1 MPIPYRDVDDVE
13 ELGLAAYLRI
23 VAADD
28 KSGYAGAL
36 FVINA
41 RGEPIEFTYNRIE
54 THHTF
59 LWRQDDIR
67 RHATRKLTASILS
80 LCPKTPRLILC
91 LAEEVR
97 SELFCQD
104 IQVSI
109 PVCRLAPA
117 IELTSYSGGE
127 SQDTLKD
134 PEPMN
139 LFWFPNRPQENSI
152 EIRLLQELI
161 SRGLLIEPFE
171 RASIG
176 LKEVYRTE
184 GDTSL

>member
-54 THHTF
+54 THYTF

-117 IELTSYSGGE
+117 IEVTSYSGGE
-127 SQDTLKD
+127 SQDTVKD

-171 RASIG
+171 RVSIG
-176 LKEVYRTE
+176 LQEVYRIE

>member
-1 MPIPYRDVDDVE
+1 MPIPYKDIDEVE
-13 ELGLAAYLRI
+13 ELGFAAYLRI
-23 VAADD
+23 VATNN
-28 KSGYAGAL
+28 KTGYAGAL

-41 RGEPIEFTYNRIE
+41 RGEPIEFTYDRIE
-54 THHTF
+54 TPHTF

-67 RHATRKLTASILS
+67 RHATRKLTASIFS

-91 LAEEVR
+91 LAKEVR

-117 IELTSYSGGE
+117 IEVTSYSGGE
-127 SQDTLKD
+127 SQDTLQD
-134 PEPMN
+134 PESMN
-139 LFWFPNRPQENSI
+139 LFWFPNRPEENAI

>member
-1 MPIPYRDVDDVE
+1 M
-13 ELGLAAYLRI
+13 
-23 VAADD
+23 
-28 KSGYAGAL
+28 
-36 FVINA
+36 
-41 RGEPIEFTYNRIE
+41 
-54 THHTF
+54 
-59 LWRQDDIR
+59 
-67 RHATRKLTASILS
+67 RKLTASILS

-91 LAEEVR
+91 LAEEVK

-117 IELTSYSGGE
+117 IEVTSYSGDE

-139 LFWFPNRPQENSI
+139 LFWFPNRPGENSI

-161 SRGLLIEPFE
+161 SRGLLVEPFE
-171 RASIG
+171 RAAIG
-176 LKEVYRTE
+176 LKEVYGAE
-184 GDTSL
+184 GNTSL